1 MFLVATLTRTCNA
14 NHSELGSPACLSLA
28 YRTAKVD
35 RYSHEWKGRG
45 IVDWKL
51 ELVGI
56 PLSHVKRAKTFYA
69 EKVGF
74 TVDHDHGVSDDV
86 HGVLGAGQTELESTR
101 VIEAPGA
108 THLTFCV
115 VKEN

>member
-1 MFLVATLTRTCNA
+1 MFLATRTRTCNA
-14 NHSELGSPACLSLA
+14 NHSELGSPVCLSLA
-28 YRTAKVD
+28 YRAAKVD
-35 RYSHEWKGRG
+35 RCSREWKGRD

-51 ELVGI
+51 GLVGI
-56 PLSHVKRAKTFYA
+56 PVSEVNRAKTFYA

-74 TVDHDHGVSDDV
+74 TVDHDHGVSDNV
-86 HGVLGAGQTELESTR
+86 HVVLGAGQTELESTR

-108 THLTFCV
+108 TYLTFRV